1 MRILLVEDEEIIAQ
15 VHRLYIEMGGNEVI
29 AVTDTAEEACVL
41 AIELEPD
48 LIVMDVRLNGDMDGI
63 DGARQIQKSVQIPV
77 VYVSGNSDKPTVE
90 RSKATLCVGF
100 LVKPV
105 LAEELNNVISSVKKA
120 EGI

>member
-1 MRILLVEDEEIIAQ
+1 MKILLVEDEEIIAQ
-15 VHRLYIEMGGNEVI
+15 VHRLYLEMGGNEVV

-41 AIELEPD
+41 AHNLQPD
-48 LIVMDVRLNGDMDGI
+48 LIVMDVRLNGEMDGI
-63 DGARQIQKSVQIPV
+63 DGATEIQRTNDIPV

-105 LAEELNNVISSVKKA
+105 LAEELNEVINNVKNRRGV
-120 EGI
+120 